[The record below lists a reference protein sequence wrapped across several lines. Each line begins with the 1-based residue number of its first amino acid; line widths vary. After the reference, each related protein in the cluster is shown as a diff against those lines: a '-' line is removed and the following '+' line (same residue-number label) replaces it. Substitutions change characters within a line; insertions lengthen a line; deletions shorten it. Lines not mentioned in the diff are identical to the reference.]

1 LFLFFLGFTVIFIGI
16 VLFMVWYSRFMFQKI
31 YGNTREQI
39 DFIVSNGISP
49 PEWDERLVK
58 RLSKCVTEKE
68 KEAALVK
75 HARYAEGRVK
85 DLIHFMKNTGL
96 VESEGE
102 REMTLARLESL
113 REALTAPDAILN
125 SQ

>member
-1 LFLFFLGFTVIFIGI
+1 
-16 VLFMVWYSRFMFQKI
+16 MFRKI

-39 DFIVSNGISP
+39 DYIVSNGVSP
-49 PEWDERLVK
+49 PEWDERLIK

-68 KEAALVK
+68 KEAALVR
-75 HARYAEGRVK
+75 HAKYAEGRVK

-102 REMTLARLESL
+102 REMTLARLESF
-113 REALTAPDAILN
+113 RGALMNPEAILN
-125 SQ
+125 GR